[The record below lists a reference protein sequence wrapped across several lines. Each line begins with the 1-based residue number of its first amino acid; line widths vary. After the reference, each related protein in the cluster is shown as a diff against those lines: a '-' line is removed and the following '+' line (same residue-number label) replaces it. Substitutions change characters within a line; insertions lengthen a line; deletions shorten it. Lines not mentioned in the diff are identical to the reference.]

1 MSSSAW
7 QKSSHSGASDN
18 CVEVRSTDGLL
29 EVRESDEA
37 DVIVRTTRLNLGAF
51 LQGAKAG
58 EFDHLTT
65 NPKRIVPAASCLPQE
80 AADN

>member
-7 QKSSHSGASDN
+7 QKSSYSAAHDD
-18 CVEVRSTDGLL
+18 CVEVRGLRGL
-29 EVRESDEA
+29 VELRESDEG
-37 DVIVRTTRLNLGAF
+37 DVIVRTTPTKFAAF

-65 NPKRIVPAASCLPQE
+65 PTP
-80 AADN
+80 